1 MKMAYKVLIVDDSPV
16 TRIMIREMLETLGHQ
31 VVGEADSGRG
41 GIDAFR
47 SLKPDL
53 LTLDVSLPDMD
64 GLQVLRELRLKNPLV
79 RVVMVTGNDQK
90 KVLEQAKAMKAGF
103 VAKPFSVQDLANALA
118 LAMGAAPPHP

>member
-1 MKMAYKVLIVDDSPV
+1 MAYKVLIIDDSPV
-16 TRIMIREMLETLGHQ
+16 TRIMIREMLEGLGHQ

-41 GIDAFR
+41 GIDAYR
-47 SLKPDL
+47 DLKPDV

-64 GLQVLRELRLKNPLV
+64 GLQVLRELRLKNPMV

-90 KVLEQAKAMKAGF
+90 KVIEQSKAMRAAF

-118 LAMGAAPPHP
+118 LAMGAAPPRP

>member
-1 MKMAYKVLIVDDSPV
+1 MAYKVLIVDDSPV